1 MRQLDVQ
8 NAFLH
13 GVLEEEVYM
22 RQPPGFESDSHPG
35 FVCKLDKAIYGLKQA
50 PRAWYSRLSSK
61 LVDLGFKASKSDMSL
76 FIYSRGNIV
85 IFMLIYVGDIIV
97 TGNSM
102 DAILALLRDL
112 KQDFA
117 LKDLGD
123 LHYFLGIEVRKDTKG
138 VVLSQE
144 KYALD
149 VLSRVGMLNCKM
161 TPTPLSA
168 TEKLSR
174 FEGEPLNSEYCTWY
188 RSIVGALQ
196 YLTLTRPD
204 LAFSVKKVCQF
215 LHCPTS
221 VHWSA
226 VKRILIYVRY
236 TCSIGLRIGR
246 STSMLISAFS
256 DVDWVGSVD
265 DRRSTGGFAIYL
277 GNNLVSWNA
286 RKQATVSRSS
296 TEA

>member
-1 MRQLDVQ
+1 
-8 NAFLH
+8 
-13 GVLEEEVYM
+13 
-22 RQPPGFESDSHPG
+22 
-35 FVCKLDKAIYGLKQA
+35 
-50 PRAWYSRLSSK
+50 
-61 LVDLGFKASKSDMSL
+61 
-76 FIYSRGNIV
+76 
-85 IFMLIYVGDIIV
+85 MLIYVDDIIV

-112 KQDFA
+112 KQEFA

-138 VVLSQE
+138 IVLSQE

-149 VLSRVGMLNCKM
+149 VLSHVGMLNCM
-161 TPTPLSA
+161 VTSTPLSA

-174 FEGEPLNSEYCTWY
+174 YEGEPLNSDDSTRY

-204 LAFSVKKVCQF
+204 LAFSVNKVCQF

-226 VKRILIYVRY
+226 VKE
-236 TCSIGLRIGR
+236 
-246 STSMLISAFS
+246 F
-256 DVDWVGSVD
+256 
-265 DRRSTGGFAIYL
+265 L
-277 GNNLVSWNA
+277 GM
-286 RKQATVSRSS
+286 
-296 TEA
+296 